1 MKRKKKLKIIQFFLL
16 TIAILIIFFTYYR
29 TDQNLNNIIVD
40 RENIEK
46 VKLDLLEKNSD
57 KKNLFYD
64 VEYSGLD
71 LEGNRYILKSKEAFS
86 ETDNQSLVYMN
97 SVEAFFYFKDNT
109 ILKVKSK
116 KGEYNNETLDMN
128 FFGNVEANYENSK
141 MYASQAS
148 YSNLNGFLTISNNVK
163 IEDIKGNLSAD
174 KLIFDI
180 KKKKLDITSF
190 NNSNINGNI
199 NLE

>member
-1 MKRKKKLKIIQFFLL
+1 MKRKKKLRIIQFFLL
-16 TIAILIIFFTYYR
+16 TSAILIIFFTYYR
-29 TDQNLNNIIVD
+29 TDQNLNNVIVD

-57 KKNLFYD
+57 KKNLSYD

>member
-1 MKRKKKLKIIQFFLL
+1 
-16 TIAILIIFFTYYR
+16 
-29 TDQNLNNIIVD
+29 
-40 RENIEK
+40 
-46 VKLDLLEKNSD
+46 
-57 KKNLFYD
+57 
-64 VEYSGLD
+64 
-71 LEGNRYILKSKEAFS
+71 
-86 ETDNQSLVYMN
+86 
-97 SVEAFFYFKDNT
+97 
-109 ILKVKSK
+109 
-116 KGEYNNETLDMN
+116 MN

>member
-1 MKRKKKLKIIQFFLL
+1 MKRKKKLRIIQFFLL

>member
-1 MKRKKKLKIIQFFLL
+1 MKRKKKLRIIQFFLL

-29 TDQNLNNIIVD
+29 TDQNLNNVIVD

-71 LEGNRYILKSKEAFS
+71 LEGKRYILKSKEAFS
-86 ETDNQSLVYMN
+86 ETDNQSLIYMN

>member
-1 MKRKKKLKIIQFFLL
+1 MKRKKKLRIIQFFLL

-29 TDQNLNNIIVD
+29 TDQNLNNVIVD

-86 ETDNQSLVYMN
+86 ETDNQSLIYMN

>member
-1 MKRKKKLKIIQFFLL
+1 MKRKKKLRIIQFFLL
-16 TIAILIIFFTYYR
+16 TSAILIIFFTYYR
-29 TDQNLNNIIVD
+29 TDQNLNNVIVD

-86 ETDNQSLVYMN
+86 ETDNQSLIYMN

>member
-1 MKRKKKLKIIQFFLL
+1 MKRKKKLRIIQFFLL
-16 TIAILIIFFTYYR
+16 TSAILIIFFTYYR
-29 TDQNLNNIIVD
+29 TDQNLNNVIVD

-86 ETDNQSLVYMN
+86 ETDNQSLIYMN

-180 KKKKLDITSF
+180 KKK
-190 NNSNINGNI
+190 N
-199 NLE
+199 